1 MNMNRRT
8 RDLALL
14 SSMLYQTAQAQYD
27 NDDEDFEGSG
37 SGDFGPSIP
46 FLQPK
51 SHDATEESLTTLNTN
66 VKDEPENA
74 GSEDYS
80 VIMYAGIAVAALFVV
95 VGAIAFIRH
104 RKKDDG
110 EYTKGDKA

>member
-1 MNMNRRT
+1 M
-8 RDLALL
+8 
-14 SSMLYQTAQAQYD
+14 
-27 NDDEDFEGSG
+27 
-37 SGDFGPSIP
+37 PSNAIQR
-46 FLQPK
+46 LNIHIY
-51 SHDATEESLTTLNTN
+51 SHKNGNFQN

>member
-46 FLQPK
+46 
-51 SHDATEESLTTLNTN
+51 N